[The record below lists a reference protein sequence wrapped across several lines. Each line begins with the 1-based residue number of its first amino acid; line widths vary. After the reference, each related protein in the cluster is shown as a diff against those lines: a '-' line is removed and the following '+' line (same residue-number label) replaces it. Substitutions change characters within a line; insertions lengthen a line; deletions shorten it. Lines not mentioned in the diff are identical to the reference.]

1 MYEPRPSDITLP
13 PTISIDLSHLVAVAV
28 AAATSTSMTDHANE
42 SERAA

>member
-13 PTISIDLSHLVAVAV
+13 PTISIDLSHLVAVA
-28 AAATSTSMTDHANE
+28 AATSTSMTDHANE